1 MLREEENR
9 VVAMG
14 EELKDAL
21 PEVNEMAYHTARFS
35 AARPDQSDGA
45 R

>member
-1 MLREEENR
+1 MLTEEEIC
-9 VVAMG
+9 VVAMAD
-14 EELKDAL
+14 ELKEAL
-21 PEVNEMAYHTARFS
+21 PGLNEMAYQTARFS